1 MGGNELIG
9 STHVLKRRPAAD
21 TALAMLQR
29 VSAQVRPIMQQRG
42 WRVKVLREFYP
53 RTANL
58 LGLNVNRGQE
68 IRLRLRSPHDDSRF
82 LEYTDVLGTMLHE
95 LVHIERAPHD
105 SEFYRRL
112 DELRRET
119 EELMARGYTGDGFH
133 SDGRRVGQGVSHN
146 APRHQLREKRLRAA
160 EGRAVAMG
168 GRART
173 LGGAEW
179 AVKQAR
185 YTPAQMAAMA
195 LERRLRDERWCGET
209 MPDATAETE
218 ADSDDDVVIVLAD
231 FNEPIIVVDS
241 DSDSDC
247 GSQKETRAAY
257 YNLQKNLP

>member
-1 MGGNELIG
+1 MGGNDLIG
-9 STHVLKRRPAAD
+9 SIHALKRRHAAD
-21 TALAMLQR
+21 LALATLHR

-53 RTANL
+53 RTPNL
-58 LGLNVNRGQE
+58 LGLNVNRGHE
-68 IRLRLRSPHDDSRF
+68 IRLRLRSPHDDCQF

-146 APRHQLREKRLRAA
+146 APQYQLREKRLRATEA
-160 EGRAVAMG
+160 RAMALG
-168 GRART
+168 GRPRT
-173 LGGAEW
+173 LGGAEC
-179 AVKQAR
+179 AARQAR
-185 YTPAQMAAMA
+185 YSPTQMAAMA

-209 MPDATAETE
+209 MSGAAADTKV
-218 ADSDDDVVIVLAD
+218 DSDDDVEVVLVGSSEPIVIVGS
-231 FNEPIIVVDS
+231 NEPIFVM
-241 DSDSDC
+241 DSDC
-247 GSQKETRAAY
+247 DSQNGAIY
-257 YNLQKNLP
+257 IDD